1 MAKSAIMS
9 LRIISDAR
17 NAVQG
22 MNKASSAVG
31 KFVKVAGAAAVA
43 AAGAALVKYGLD
55 AVNMAGDLEQS
66 VGAIDTVFKGSA
78 AQMHAWAKSAANDV
92 GLTAN
97 EYNELG
103 TLIGTQ
109 LKNGGTAMDQLAPK
123 TNNLIALGADLSSMF
138 GGTSKEAIEAL
149 SSALKGERDP
159 IERYGVSL
167 NQAKI
172 DAEAAALGFEK
183 VGGALS
189 SEASQAATLSLIMKQ
204 TADAHGNFAKEASTL
219 QGQQQRMSAGWKN
232 IQTTLGGLLLPA
244 LTALYSFINTN
255 ILPVFASWADSMAN
269 GGLSGAFDSLM
280 SKAQPLVDF
289 AQSLWAAISPLIPQ
303 IVDLATNFSPLS
315 IVLQAITPVL
325 PQISAALGTVAAMLG
340 NVLSAV
346 VPLASALLA
355 QIVPV
360 FTQLVSSVL
369 PPVISVVT
377 TLVTAIAPL
386 VVQLVSSLA
395 PILTTLASTL
405 FPLVADTITAV
416 AGAIMPLVTI
426 LIATLIPVIRSLLPI
441 VSQIFGGIATLISGV
456 MQVISGVI
464 QVVLGVITGNWSQ
477 TWNGIK
483 TVVAGIWNTITGL
496 IRTALAA
503 INAVIQTVLAVIKG
517 VWSGGWNAMK
527 TIMSGIL
534 SNIGGAISSFFGSI
548 PEKIR
553 GALGNAGQI
562 LVGAG
567 KAILDGLLNG
577 LKSAWKGV
585 QDFVGGIGDW
595 IVNNKGPISYD
606 KRMLKPAGAAIMDG
620 LVSSMKAAMPELK
633 RTVNGI
639 TGTIQGISASPT
651 VDLRTRSNGG
661 NVRSM
666 STGSGRPLNV
676 TVNFNGVVTD
686 KVGAVRELRQMFRD
700 VDRLEGRQA

>member
-9 LRIISDAR
+9 LRIVSDAR

-22 MNKASSAVG
+22 MERTTSAVG
-31 KFVKVAGAAAVA
+31 KFLKVAGAAAVA
-43 AAGAALVKYGLD
+43 AAGAALVKYGWD
-55 AVNMAGDLEQS
+55 AIGMAGDLEQS

-78 AQMHAWAKSAANDV
+78 EQMHAWAKGAANDV

-138 GGTSKEAIEAL
+138 GGTSKDAIEAL

-255 ILPVFASWADSMAN
+255 ILPVFASWADSMAS

-325 PQISAALGTVAAMLG
+325 PQIAAALGTVAAMLG
-340 NVLSAV
+340 SVLSAV

-369 PPVISVVT
+369 PSVIGVVT
-377 TLVTAIAPL
+377 TLVTALAPL
-386 VVQLVSSLA
+386 VVQLVTSLA

-405 FPLVADTITAV
+405 FPLVADAITAV

-426 LIATLIPVIRSLLPI
+426 LMATLIPVIQSLLP
-441 VSQIFGGIATLISGV
+441 VVTQIFGGIAQLISGV

-483 TVVAGIWNTITGL
+483 TVVAGIWNVITGL

-503 INAVIQTVLAVIKG
+503 INAVIQSVLAVIKG
-517 VWSGGWNAMK
+517 VWSGGWQAMK

-548 PEKIR
+548 PGKIR
-553 GALGNAGQI
+553 GALGDAGSI

-620 LVSSMKAAMPELK
+620 LVSSMKAAMPDLEKVVGTATNTILGLEASPSVNVRGK
-633 RTVNGI
+633 ASGTSAATSGGRTVKVEI
-639 TGTIQGISASPT
+639 
-651 VDLRTRSNGG
+651 
-661 NVRSM
+661 
-666 STGSGRPLNV
+666 
-676 TVNFNGVVTD
+676 NFNGVVTD
-686 KVGAVRELRQMFRD
+686 KVGTVREIRKLFRD
-700 VDRLEGRQA
+700 VDLLEGNAV